1 MMGLKKIYTS
11 TFAALFFILLLFFGW
26 KREDKLLVI
35 SQNGFKFLNK
45 YPKTEITNYTNEVSN
60 LASFHLSPKLQSSIF
75 FSLIY
80 IILSYLVLVF
90 YSRDKFL
97 GKILVASYLLYMV
110 LCFIFIT
117 LYNFKIDYRLSAGLA
132 HYLEDLFLSPLILM
146 AFITI
151 HHLKEKL
158 QEKKD

>member
-1 MMGLKKIYTS
+1 M
-11 TFAALFFILLLFFGW
+11 
-26 KREDKLLVI
+26 
-35 SQNGFKFLNK
+35 
-45 YPKTEITNYTNEVSN
+45 
-60 LASFHLSPKLQSSIF
+60 
-75 FSLIY
+75 IY
-80 IILSYLVLVF
+80 ILLSYLVLVF
-90 YSRDKFL
+90 YSRDKYL

-151 HHLKEKL
+151 YHLKEKL